1 MNGSMGTSQTVR
13 VVPDNGNGAASKQ
26 ILDDLD
32 RISKKVAD
40 YGQKMAQGLSRVTQH
55 VKAENDKRIADDRR
69 TTDKQLAEQ
78 QRLDAAREQ
87 IMHRARS
94 ARTPCNSSSRA
105 ARGGGRTARWRWAG
119 RSRGSGA
126 GSNKTPGKTGP
137 PPRLPLSVSGIARKR
152 VPRRPGMRLR
162 RCRKGVLFPRF
173 PPTCRQS
180 ATACECVKSTNAW
193 WRRAQKT
200 RLNAPPR
207 RNRQGR
213 LDPARKGAAANKS
226 RRRRAEAG

>member
-87 IMHRARS
+87 IMHREQKCADALQQQFKSGKGRRADGSMEVGGQVARV
-94 ARTPCNSSSRA
+94 
-105 ARGGGRTARWRWAG
+105 
-119 RSRGSGA
+119 GSGFR
-126 GSNKTPGKTGP
+126 T
-137 PPRLPLSVSGIARKR
+137 KR
-152 VPRRPGMRLR
+152 QARPG
-162 RCRKGVLFPRF
+162 
-173 PPTCRQS
+173 
-180 ATACECVKSTNAW
+180 
-193 WRRAQKT
+193 
-200 RLNAPPR
+200 
-207 RNRQGR
+207 
-213 LDPARKGAAANKS
+213 
-226 RRRRAEAG
+226 RRRASRSRSQESHAKEFPGDRE